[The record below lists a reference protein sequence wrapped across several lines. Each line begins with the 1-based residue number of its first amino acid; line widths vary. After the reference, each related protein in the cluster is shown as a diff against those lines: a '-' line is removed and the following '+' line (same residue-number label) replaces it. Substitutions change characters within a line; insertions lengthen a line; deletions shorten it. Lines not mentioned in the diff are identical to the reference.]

1 MSIRLYKW
9 VLVFLLADTPQKNKN
24 AFTSIFH
31 KTRLPTGTLIKVYF
45 TTKRAEQQVIFEY
58 DALMQYDN
66 QRKDDLSRS

>member
-31 KTRLPTGTLIKVYF
+31 KTRLPTGILIKVYF
-45 TTKRAEQQVIFEY
+45 TTKRAEQQATVEY
-58 DALMQYDN
+58 DALMQYDTH
-66 QRKDDLSRS
+66 KEG